1 MTNAITVRGVSKMFR
16 KYPPQRPSTLHEALT
31 QGFRKLRPS
40 ETFWALR
47 DVDLDVPHGACM
59 GLVGANG
66 AGKSTLLR
74 LIAQV
79 GRPDRGTIEVQG
91 RMSALLDLGT
101 GFHPD
106 LTGRENMLLGGVIG
120 GLSRREVKRR
130 FDEVVAFAE
139 LESFIDNP
147 LRTFSTGMRLRLAF
161 SVATLIEPVILL
173 VDEVLTVGDLA
184 FQHKCVRRIELLKAK
199 GCTLVVCTH
208 DPGLIREL
216 CDSAVWL
223 DAGRVAAAGS
233 AASVLD
239 GYVHA
244 VDGNG

>member
-1 MTNAITVRGVSKMFR
+1 VTSAITVRGVSKRFR
-16 KYPPQRPSTLHEALT
+16 TYPPQRPSTLHEALT
-31 QGFRKLRPS
+31 RGFRQLRPS

-47 DVDLDVPHGACM
+47 DVDLDVPYGACV

-79 GRPDRGTIEVQG
+79 GRPDAGTIEVRG
-91 RMSALLDLGT
+91 HMNALLDLGA

-106 LTGRENMLLGGVIG
+106 LTGRENVILGGVIS

-130 FDEVVAFAE
+130 FDEIVAFAE

-161 SVATLIEPVILL
+161 SVVALAEPEILL
-173 VDEVLTVGDLA
+173 VDEVLAVGDLA
-184 FQHKCVRRIELLKAK
+184 FQHKCVRRIDLLKAK
-199 GCTLVVCTH
+199 GCTMLVCTH
-208 DPGLIREL
+208 DLALVREL

-223 DAGRVAAAGS
+223 DAGRIAAVGS
-233 AASVLD
+233 AESVLD
-239 GYVHA
+239 SYVHA
-244 VDGNG
+244 LDGNG

>member
-1 MTNAITVRGVSKMFR
+1 VTNAISIRGVSKRFL

-31 QGFRKLRPS
+31 RGFRKLRPS
-40 ETFWALR
+40 ETFWALC
-47 DVDLDVPHGACM
+47 DVDLDVPYGACV

-79 GRPDRGTIEVQG
+79 GRPDAGTIDVRG

-106 LTGRENMLLGGVIG
+106 LTGRENVILGGVIS
-120 GLSRREVKRR
+120 GLTRREVRQR
-130 FDEVVAFAE
+130 FDEIVGFAE

-161 SVATLIEPVILL
+161 SVAALVEPTILL
-173 VDEVLTVGDLA
+173 VDEVLAVGDLA
-184 FQHKCVRRIELLKAK
+184 FQHKCVRRVELLKAK
-199 GCTLVVCTH
+199 GCTLMVCTH
-208 DPGLIREL
+208 DPGIVREL

-223 DAGRVAAAGS
+223 DAGRIVASGS
-233 AASVLD
+233 PGAVLD
-239 GYVHA
+239 SYIHA
-244 VDGNG
+244 ADGRG

>member
-1 MTNAITVRGVSKMFR
+1 MNAITVRGVSKRFWS
-16 KYPPQRPSTLHEALT
+16 YPPHRPSTLHEALVR
-31 QGFRKLRPS
+31 GFRKLRAS

-47 DVDLDVPHGACM
+47 DVDLDVPYGTSL

-74 LIAQV
+74 LIAHV
-79 GRPDRGTIEVQG
+79 GRPDAGTITVGG
-91 RMSALLDLGT
+91 RLSALLDLGT

-106 LTGRENMLLGGVIG
+106 LTGRENVFLGGVIG
-120 GLSRREVKRR
+120 GLTRGEVRRR
-130 FDEVVAFAE
+130 FDEIVAFAE

-147 LRTFSTGMRLRLAF
+147 LRTFSSGMRLRLAF
-161 SVATLIEPVILL
+161 SVAALTEPEILL
-173 VDEVLTVGDLA
+173 VDEVLVVGDLA
-184 FQHKCVRRIELLKAK
+184 FQHKCVRRIEDLKMK

-208 DPGLIREL
+208 DPGMVREL

-233 AASVLD
+233 SAIVVADYTRAAD
-239 GYVHA
+239 GR
-244 VDGNG
+244 G

>member
-1 MTNAITVRGVSKMFR
+1 VTSAITVRGVSKRFQ

-31 QGFRKLRPS
+31 RGYRQLRPS

-47 DVDLDVPHGACM
+47 DVDLDVPYGACL

-79 GRPDRGTIEVQG
+79 GRPDVGTIEVRG
-91 RMSALLDLGT
+91 RMNALLDLGA

-106 LTGRENMLLGGVIG
+106 LTGRENVILGGVIS
-120 GLSRREVKRR
+120 GLTRREVKRR
-130 FDEVVAFAE
+130 FDEIVAFAE

-161 SVATLIEPVILL
+161 SVVALAEPAILL
-173 VDEVLTVGDLA
+173 VDEILAVGDLA
-184 FQHKCVRRIELLKAK
+184 FQHKCVRRIEDLKAK

-208 DPGLIREL
+208 DPGLVRDL

-233 AASVLD
+233 PAMVVDDYVRAAD
-239 GYVHA
+239 DHG
-244 VDGNG
+244 

>member
-1 MTNAITVRGVSKMFR
+1 VTSAITVRGVSKRFR

-31 QGFRKLRPS
+31 RGFRQLRPS

-47 DVDLDVPHGACM
+47 EVDFDVPYGACV

-79 GRPDRGTIEVQG
+79 GRPDAGTIEVRG
-91 RMSALLDLGT
+91 HMNALLDLGA

-106 LTGRENMLLGGVIG
+106 LTGRENVILGGVIT

-130 FDEVVAFAE
+130 FDEIVAFAE

-161 SVATLIEPVILL
+161 SVVALAEPEILL
-173 VDEVLTVGDLA
+173 VDEVLAVGDLA

-199 GCTLVVCTH
+199 GCTMLVCSH
-208 DPGLIREL
+208 DPGLVREL

-223 DAGRVAAAGS
+223 DAGRIAAVGS
-233 AASVLD
+233 AESVLD
-239 GYVHA
+239 SYVHA
-244 VDGNG
+244 IDENG

>member
-1 MTNAITVRGVSKMFR
+1 VITVRGVSKQFR

-31 QGFRKLRPS
+31 RGFRKLRPS

-47 DVDLDVPHGACM
+47 DIDLDVPPGASM

-79 GRPDRGTIEVQG
+79 GRPDTGTIEVRGQ
-91 RMSALLDLGT
+91 MSALLDLGT

-106 LTGRENMLLGGVIG
+106 LTGRENVVLGGVIS
-120 GLSRREVKRR
+120 GLSRTEVRRR
-130 FDEVVAFAE
+130 FDEIVAFAE

-147 LRTFSTGMRLRLAF
+147 LRTYSTGMRLRLAF
-161 SVATLIEPVILL
+161 SVAALAEPEILII
-173 VDEVLTVGDLA
+173 DEVLAVGDLA
-184 FQHKCVRRIELLKAK
+184 FQHKCALHIERLKAM
-199 GCTLVVCTH
+199 GCTMLVCSH

-216 CDSAVWL
+216 CDTAAWL
-223 DAGRVAAAGS
+223 EAGRI
-233 AASVLD
+233 ASIGPAEPVLD
-239 GYVHA
+239 GYIHA
-244 VDGNG
+244 LEAND

>member
-1 MTNAITVRGVSKMFR
+1 M
-16 KYPPQRPSTLHEALT
+16 
-31 QGFRKLRPS
+31 
-40 ETFWALR
+40 FWALR
-47 DVDLDVPHGACM
+47 DVDLDVPYGACL

-79 GRPDRGTIEVQG
+79 GRPDAGTIEVRG
-91 RMSALLDLGT
+91 RMRALLDLGT

-106 LTGRENMLLGGVIG
+106 LTGRENVFLGGVIS

-130 FDEVVAFAE
+130 FDEIVAFAE

-161 SVATLIEPVILL
+161 SVAALTEPAILL
-173 VDEVLTVGDLA
+173 VDEVLVVGDLA
-184 FQHKCVRRIELLKAK
+184 FQHKCVRRIEFLKAN
-199 GCTLVVCTH
+199 GCTLMVCTH
-208 DPGLIREL
+208 DPGQIREL

-223 DAGRVAAAGS
+223 DAGRVTAAGA

-239 GYVHA
+239 SYVRA
-244 VDGNG
+244 ADGNG